1 MLVPLRPAVLHP
13 QNEPESEDQRME
25 IEYGATVLDKN
36 GKNIGT
42 VDYIIRDSW
51 SGDIKKFVIRRHPAK
66 DDLFLAPEH
75 VQESDKAKIKMDL
88 PLAELEQ
95 L

>member
-1 MLVPLRPAVLHP
+1 
-13 QNEPESEDQRME
+13 ME

-36 GKNIGT
+36 GQNLGT

-51 SGDIKKFVIRRHPAK
+51 SGEVKKFVIHRHPEK
-66 DDLFLAPEH
+66 NDLFLPPDH
-75 VQESDKAKIKMDL
+75 VQEADQDTVKMDL
-88 PLAELEQ
+88 PLDQLEQ